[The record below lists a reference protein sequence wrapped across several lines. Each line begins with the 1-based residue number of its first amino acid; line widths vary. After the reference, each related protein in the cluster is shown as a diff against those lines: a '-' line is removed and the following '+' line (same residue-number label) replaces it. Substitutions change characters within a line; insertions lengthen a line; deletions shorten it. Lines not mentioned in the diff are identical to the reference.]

1 MYRIKNSK
9 HLASVINYT
18 NLSNMISEAEM
29 TEFLNQ
35 AKELLKEEVKVMESK
50 LLELEEK
57 GINEKQFNI
66 IKEVLKTC
74 KEPET
79 VGINIP
85 TNAIYKLLAELKEDI
100 HDEKQ
105 TII

>member
-35 AKELLKEEVKVMESK
+35 AKELNFNTATINPTYVNSYADEFNSNIYGEGNYLNTCSRDADAFNTIAMKLSDIIVK
-50 LLELEEK
+50 
-57 GINEKQFNI
+57 NWKQNMR
-66 IKEVLKTC
+66 
-74 KEPET
+74 
-79 VGINIP
+79 
-85 TNAIYKLLAELKEDI
+85 NAA
-100 HDEKQ
+100 
-105 TII
+105 